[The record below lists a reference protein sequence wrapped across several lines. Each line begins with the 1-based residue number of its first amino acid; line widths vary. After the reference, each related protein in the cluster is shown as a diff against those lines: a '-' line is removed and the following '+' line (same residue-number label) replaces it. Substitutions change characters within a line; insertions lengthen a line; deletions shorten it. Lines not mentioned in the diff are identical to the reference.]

1 MQTLVVD
8 HPVVS
13 DRLAQLRSQ
22 DTPSPVFR
30 NALEDVSSFL
40 IYEAVRDIQTTSVE
54 VQTPL
59 GSAAGQRIEAP
70 PVVIPV
76 LRAAL
81 GMLHAA
87 LRLFPSAPVGFLGLR
102 RNEETLAVEPYLH
115 TIPAR
120 LEGRPALVLDPM
132 LATGGSLEHACRA
145 AKECDAGP
153 ITVVTVLSAPE
164 GVRRL
169 ESTSHVH
176 RLVTGAIDSRLNE
189 DAYIVPGL
197 GDAGDR
203 QFNEI

>member
-1 MQTLVVD
+1 MQIVVVD
-8 HPVVS
+8 HPVLS
-13 DRLAQLRSQ
+13 DRLALLRDQ
-22 DTPSPVFR
+22 ETPPSVFR
-30 NALEDVSSFL
+30 TALEEVSSFL
-40 IYEAVRDIQTTSVE
+40 IYEAIRDVQTASVE

-59 GSAAGQRIEAP
+59 GLAPSQRIEEP
-70 PVVIPV
+70 PVIVPV

-87 LRLFPSAPVGFLGLR
+87 LRLLPSAPVGFLGLR
-102 RNEETLAVEPYLH
+102 RNEQTLAVEPYLQ
-115 TIPAR
+115 TIPSG

-145 AKECDAGP
+145 AKGCDAGP

-189 DAYIVPGL
+189 DAYIFPGL

-203 QFNEI
+203 QFGKM